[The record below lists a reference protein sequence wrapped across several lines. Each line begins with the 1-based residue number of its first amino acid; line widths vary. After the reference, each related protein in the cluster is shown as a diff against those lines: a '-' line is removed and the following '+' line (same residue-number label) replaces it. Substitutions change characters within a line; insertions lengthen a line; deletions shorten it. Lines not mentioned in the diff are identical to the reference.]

1 MHNDA
6 VFVTASQVV
15 WNNFTESLG
24 EQALIHPLYRSMYL
38 LLASGDT
45 SACVSRFL
53 HENWCLV
60 ARLVIKTQ
68 DAEHRTAVGLVRA
81 FLLIFRAHLS
91 DVRIGNEQTLLA
103 VPYCN

>member
-1 MHNDA
+1 M
-6 VFVTASQVV
+6 FITAGQVIR
-15 WNNFTESLG
+15 NNFTESLG
-24 EQALIHPLYRSMYL
+24 EQAFIHPLYRSMYL

-53 HENWCLV
+53 HEKCCLV

-91 DVRIGNEQTLLA
+91 DVRIGNEQTILA
-103 VPYCN
+103 LSHRN